1 MERIVK
7 VVLTAQVDEYVRNF
21 KKAKDAVQEN
31 ASESEK
37 LRIKLDAQR
46 VAFEATGRGA
56 LVAGG
61 LIAAGI
67 AVAVAKFA
75 DFDAAMSN
83 VQAATGE
90 STANMELLRQAAID
104 AGASTVY
111 SATEAAGAIEELA
124 KAGVST
130 KDILAGGLKGSLD
143 LAAAGQLDVARAAE
157 ITSTALNQF
166 GLSGDQASHVAD
178 VLAAGAGKAMG
189 SVDDLAQ
196 GLKFVGPV
204 AASMGVS
211 LEETTGALAL
221 FAQQGIIGEQAG
233 TSLRG
238 VLSSLTSPSS
248 QARTEIE
255 RLGITL
261 YDSQG
266 NFLGLENAAGQLA
279 KAYRGMDGASRDASL
294 GVIFGRET
302 VTAATALYQ
311 AGAEGVDQ
319 WTASVDDS
327 GYAAEQA
334 RMRLDN
340 LKGDIEALGGA
351 FDSALIQTGSGANDT
366 LRAMVQTLTGLVGMY
381 GDLPPQVQQATLAI
395 GGGTAAVLLAGGTAI
410 AAVPK
415 FLELRNA
422 FQVAGIGMGG
432 LALKAGAAGLAL
444 GGLFAIVG
452 EVARI
457 QAEARANAVAYAD
470 TLEKGTNRITAS
482 TRELAKENL
491 AAEKSMFWMNR
502 GSAYDAAEKLGISLE
517 TVTDAATGNVDALR
531 ELEDVVKAGGG
542 EMDAAQRVAD
552 RYGVSLGDVSSAS
565 SLLREAVLGEN
576 QSIEQAIKVNQQKA
590 AVSGKTAEATE
601 GAAKAA
607 QTAAAAYTEESG
619 AVTSARDALEKLLGL
634 IDEANGRG
642 QDAASAQI
650 DYRNALAQ
658 VDETIRKASE
668 GAEGYT
674 ATLDLNTQAG
684 RDNRDLLI
692 GLAQSSQD
700 AAEKQFQLDGNTQNY
715 KASLEAGRQAVID
728 RATALGMNA
737 DEAGRFADEIYRIPT
752 EKEWKA
758 IADTADA
765 QSKAERLSAA
775 ISGIRD
781 RTVTIRFN
789 YPDGK
794 PLTDA
799 QIADQAGNSVGISF
813 RAAGGP
819 IFGPGGPT
827 DDRIPAMLSNGEHV
841 WTAAEV
847 AAAGG
852 HGVMQAWRALALEHR
867 APRYAEGGAVY
878 VDQRPQYVAASPL
891 YMDTRP
897 VYTQP
902 AAAAPSGQRPI
913 TQNVYP
919 TPGMSET
926 ELARVAGERIGF
938 ALRSS

>member
-7 VVLTAQVDEYVRNF
+7 VVLSAQVDEYVRNF

-37 LRIKLDAQR
+37 LRIKLDATRQ
-46 VAFEATGRGA
+46 AYEATGRGA
-56 LVAGG
+56 VVAGG
-61 LIAAGI
+61 LIAAG
-67 AVAVAKFA
+67 VALAIAKFA
-75 DFDAAMSN
+75 DFDQAMSN

-90 STANMELLRQAAID
+90 STANMGLLRQAAID

-130 KDILAGGLKGSLD
+130 ADILSGGLAGSLD

-279 KAYRGMDGASRDASL
+279 TAYRGMDGASRDASL
-294 GVIFGRET
+294 GIIFGRET

-311 AGAEGVDQ
+311 AGAEGVDE
-319 WTASVDDS
+319 WTTAVDDS

-351 FDSALIQTGSGANDT
+351 LDSALIETGSGANDV
-366 LRAMVQTLTGLVGMY
+366 LRDMVQTLTGLVGMY
-381 GDLPPQVQQATLAI
+381 GDLPPGVQQATLAI
-395 GGGTAAVLLAGGTAI
+395 AGGTAAVLLAGGTAI

-415 FLELRNA
+415 FLELRSA
-422 FQVAGIGMGG
+422 FQAAGLSMSGM
-432 LALKAGAAGLAL
+432 ALKAGVAGLAL

-452 EVARI
+452 ELARSH
-457 QAEARANAVAYAD
+457 AEARQKAESYAD
-470 TLEKGTNRITAS
+470 TLEDGARRVTKA
-482 TRELAKENL
+482 TRDMVKENL
-491 AAEKSMFWMNR
+491 AAENSFLWMGQ
-502 GSAYDAAEKLGISLE
+502 GSAYDNAEALGISLDL
-517 TVTDAATGNVDALR
+517 VTDAAMGQAEAIRQLQG
-531 ELEDVVKAGGG
+531 ELELAKDNHDGLGLSAQS
-542 EMDAAQRVAD
+542 AALFAD
-552 RYGVSLGDVSSAS
+552 RLSTSVQGEAS
-565 SLLREAVLGEN
+565 SLDEALRIA
-576 QSIEQAIKVNQQKA
+576 EQKDRVTEKGTASTEKSTKA
-590 AVSGKTAEATE
+590 T
-601 GAAKAA
+601 
-607 QTAAAAYTEESG
+607 QTAVTAYEDEAS

-658 VDETIRKASE
+658 VDETIQKAND
-668 GAEGYT
+668 GVEGYT
-674 ATLDLNTQAG
+674 ATLDINTQAG

-692 GLAQSSQD
+692 GLAQSAQD

-715 KASLEAGRQAVID
+715 RASLEAGRQSVID

-799 QIADQAGNSVGISF
+799 QIADQVGSSIGVSF
-813 RAAGGP
+813 RANGGP

-852 HGVMQAWRALALEHR
+852 HGVMQAWRALALGQG

-878 VDQRPQYVAASPL
+878 IDQRPQYLAASPL
-891 YMDTRP
+891 YADTRP
-897 VYTQP
+897 VLMQP
-902 AAAAPSGQRPI
+902 WAAAPADQRPI

-919 TPGMSET
+919 APGMSET
-926 ELARVAGERIGF
+926 EVARIAGERISF
-938 ALRSS
+938 ALRGA